1 MLKRIVLSLS
11 VLAVV
16 LGCSNAP
23 FTPAER
29 EIITLSDSLMNVLTM
44 PLDSA
49 VLRAKSI
56 DFSEKEL
63 SSPLLKTLMD
73 KMLYT
78 VTDPSQDGVGIA
90 GPQVGLN
97 RRIILVQRF
106 DKEGEPFECY
116 LNVRID
122 SLSGEIVRGP
132 EGCLSI
138 PGKRG
143 IVPRRSTAHI
153 SYVYP
158 GERERRSERVD
169 GFPAIIFQHETD
181 HLEGRLYTDIADT
194 VFVTQGL

>member
-1 MLKRIVLSLS
+1 MEMNRPFLFLTL
-11 VLAVV
+11 LA
-16 LGCSNAP
+16 LAIGCSRGG
-23 FTPAER
+23 FTKAE
-29 EIITLSDSLMNVLTM
+29 EDIIALSDSLMVVKVMPDDSVL
-44 PLDSA
+44 
-49 VLRAKSI
+49 LRTPSV
-56 DFSEKEL
+56 DFGEKEL
-63 SSPLLKTLMD
+63 SSPLLGTLID

-106 DKEGEPFECY
+106 DKEGEPFESY

-122 SLSGEIVRGP
+122 SLAGEIVRGP
-132 EGCLSI
+132 EGCLSV

-143 IVPRRSTAHI
+143 IVPRHSEVYV

-158 GERERRSERVD
+158 GELSRRSEKVE
-169 GFPAIIFQHETD
+169 GFSAIIFQHETD

-194 VFVTQGL
+194 VFVK